1 MELIDPAVVGTLNVL
16 NSCAKAKSVRRVVL
30 TSSTAAVRMR
40 ADLDNI
46 TAPLD
51 ESVWS
56 DLQFCTKYKVSVYLN
71 PDQMPLVANSNERC
85 IIKYELETMSGKN
98 RQLVTDEPVEFEKFQ
113 EIYLSF

>member
-1 MELIDPAVVGTLNVL
+1 LGWVASEQVELIDPAVVGTLNVL

-40 ADLDNI
+40 ADLHNI

-56 DLQFCTKYKVSVYLN
+56 DLQFCTNYKVRVCEPCLN
-71 PDQMPLVANSNERC
+71 
-85 IIKYELETMSGKN
+85 SGD
-98 RQLVTDEPVEFEKFQ
+98 RGDLWA
-113 EIYLSF
+113 